1 MKFYTRVAFLAVAFA
16 ALPLSFS
23 YADDANSS
31 AEELT
36 LDEAKALINS
46 LPTAR
51 DVVSGTVSTEA
62 PGFYDIYGRQISFRE
77 SAKDL
82 RASLDERRENFS
94 APSMK
99 ALEGY
104 RGTVTQVY
112 EAETSAYQDSL
123 GSEEDAAAKKDD
135 EDSMAVSVEVFDDAA
150 ENAEDTSASDEEE
163 VASSDDTQDEEEPGL
178 MEKPIPSDSDEEGM
192 PKKKVVMP
200 DDAPEF
206 DPANL

>member
-1 MKFYTRVAFLAVAFA
+1 MKFYTRVAFLVVAFA
-16 ALPLSFS
+16 AFPLSSS

-31 AEELT
+31 SKELT
-36 LDEAKALINS
+36 LDEAKALIDS

-51 DVVSGTVSTEA
+51 DVVSGTVPTKTQ
-62 PGFYDIYGRQISFRE
+62 GFYDIYGRQISFRE

-82 RASLDERRENFS
+82 RASLDERRENFEE
-94 APSMK
+94 PRIK
-99 ALEGY
+99 AIDGY

-112 EAETSAYQDSL
+112 GAETAAYQDSL
-123 GSEEDAAAKKDD
+123 GGEEDAAAVKKDA
-135 EDSMAVSVEVFDDAA
+135 EDSVTVSVEVFDAAA
-150 ENAEDTSASDEEE
+150 EDADDTTASEE
-163 VASSDDTQDEEEPGL
+163 VASSDDAQEEDEPGL
-178 MEKPIPSDSDEEGM
+178 MEKPIPSDGDEEGM

>member
-1 MKFYTRVAFLAVAFA
+1 MKFYTRVAFLFVAFA
-16 ALPLSFS
+16 AFPLSSS

-31 AEELT
+31 SKELT
-36 LDEAKALINS
+36 LDEAKALIDS
-46 LPTAR
+46 LPTAH
-51 DVVSGTVSTEA
+51 DVVSGTVSTKA
-62 PGFYDIYGRQISFRE
+62 PGFYDIYGRQVSFRE

-82 RASLDERRENFS
+82 RASLDERRENFEK
-94 APSMK
+94 PRVK
-99 ALEGY
+99 AIEGY

-112 EAETSAYQDSL
+112 EAETAAYQDGL
-123 GSEEDAAAKKDD
+123 GGEEDVAVKKDD
-135 EDSMAVSVEVFDDAA
+135 EDNVTVSVDVFDDAV
-150 ENAEDTSASDEEE
+150 EDADDTAASEE
-163 VASSDDTQDEEEPGL
+163 VASSDDTQEEEEPGL